1 MFTLIGTWPLMTAD
15 VAVAAVSD
23 YDDDDDYDERENDD
37 NGDDDEDGEYVL
49 TVANSILINKFPK
62 TYIFRN

>member
-1 MFTLIGTWPLMTAD
+1 MMFTLIGTWPLMTAD

-23 YDDDDDYDERENDD
+23 YDADAYDERENDD

>member
-1 MFTLIGTWPLMTAD
+1 MMFTLIGTWPLMTAD

-23 YDDDDDYDERENDD
+23 NDADAFDERENDD

-49 TVANSILINKFPK
+49 TVANSILINTFPK